1 MNPIAARV
9 ELQAHL
15 FPQGIPRLWCPAVT
29 HFCSPHTPDAPR
41 IAAHL
46 TWLSPDVRGLLVP
59 GSTGEGWQMTDTEV
73 QRVLSIVLDIAEPL
87 GMKVLAGVLKPEL
100 PETLRC
106 LDSLAGLLDHPACV
120 GITICP
126 IRGAG
131 HSQTKLRDGLATVL
145 AQGIPTAIYQ
155 LPQATQNELSSQ
167 TIVSLAAEFSNFIL
181 FKDTSGEDRV
191 ALSGQDLGRVFFVRG
206 SEQHGYARWLR
217 SAGGPYDGFL
227 LSSANALA
235 RQLSEMI
242 GLMDRGE
249 DKAAQAL
256 SARIARVVQGAFE
269 LVAPVPIGNPFANAN
284 KLLDHCIAF
293 GITADQRAPPML
305 IGGERLPSSIIRPA
319 MSLLQA
325 DGWLPEHGYYGDL

>member
-1 MNPIAARV
+1 MNQIAARV
-9 ELQAHL
+9 ELQAQL

-29 HFCSPHTPDAPR
+29 HFSSPHTPDASR

-46 TWLSPDVRGLLVP
+46 NWLAPGVLGLLVP
-59 GSTGEGWQMTDTEV
+59 GSTGEGWQMTDAEI

-106 LDSLAGLLDHPACV
+106 LDSLGGLLDHPACV

-131 HSQTKLRDGLATVL
+131 HSQTKLRDSLATVL
-145 AQGIPTAIYQ
+145 AQGFPTAIYQ
-155 LPQATQNELSSQ
+155 LPQVTQNELSGE
-167 TIVSLAAEFSNFIL
+167 TIASLAAEFSNFIL

-191 ALSGQDLGRVFFVRG
+191 ALGSQDLCKVFLVRG
-206 SEQHGYARWLR
+206 SEQNGYARWLR
-217 SAGGPYDGFL
+217 PAGGPYDGFL

-235 RQLSEMI
+235 RQLSDMI
-242 GLMDRGE
+242 GLLDRGE
-249 DKAAQAL
+249 DIAAESL
-256 SARIARVVQGAFE
+256 SACISRVVQGAFG
-269 LVAPVPIGNPFANAN
+269 LVAPLSMGNPFANAN
-284 KLLDHCIAF
+284 KLLDHCMAH
-293 GITADQRAPPML
+293 GRTADRQPPPML
-305 IGGERLPSSIIRPA
+305 ISGECLPSSLLGPA

-325 DGWLPEHGYYGDL
+325 EGWLPEHGYCDRR